1 MRPAPV
7 TARRQPLDWNLDH
20 PDHLGRH
27 DTTTASVCA
36 LIRERESHTLVAAPG
51 AR

>member
-1 MRPAPV
+1 MRPTPV
-7 TARRQPLDWNLDH
+7 TARRQPLDWNLSH
-20 PDHLGRH
+20 PEQLRWH

-36 LIRERESHTLVAAPG
+36 LIRERENHPSLAARR